1 MLIFIDILVGILAIV
16 IMWGLSTLMMRL
28 KFPAWSFGVAWTI
41 TAIFYNLVIASLSAM
56 IADKYATPVF
66 HVTEVHS
73 IGAVSTR
80 DDLSAFNL
88 VNKLPASFAFPFRSL
103 IIPTVII
110 NHRCQNGE
118 DNTFKN
124 FLKYIHDRSLN
135 KTTPIITKWFR

>member
-16 IMWGLSTLMMRL
+16 IMWGLSTLMAHL
-28 KFPAWSFGVAWTI
+28 KMPAWSFGVAWTI

-73 IGAVSTR
+73 IGAISTR

-88 VNKLPASFAFPFRSL
+88 VNKLPASFAFPFRNL
-103 IIPTVII
+103 VIPIVII
-110 NHRCQNGE
+110 QHRGQNGK
-118 DNTFKN
+118 DNTSKN
-124 FLKYIHDRSLN
+124 LLKYIHDRSLN
-135 KTTPIITKWFR
+135 KTTQL